1 MTKIMVKAKEAILGH
16 IDHFQNIENSKTYKH
31 HCVNMPKKLESNFDI
46 LLYSIIDNLWLTIIM
61 ESSHYGFKF

>member
-46 LLYSIIDNLWLTIIM
+46 LLYSIIDNL
-61 ESSHYGFKF
+61 